1 MLNLKSTISYFL
13 AFLVS
18 GLITTQ
24 AQEQTSE
31 TNSLK
36 PGAWALQFGISNLLT
51 LTSFQGATI
60 SVKYQ
65 TSATNAWRAGVS
77 IYGNTSTSTNIQTP
91 IQGDTVSN
99 TSSLNNF
106 TIYENVMVKV
116 QYIWYANSE
125 GIIHF
130 YSGAGPI
137 VGYGKSTSDY
147 QTINFNGRL
156 STINSNNN
164 ITNNSSDTWSIGAS
178 GVIGVEYFPTR
189 VFSLHAEYGNYL
201 TYQSSKNKS
210 TTREISNYGITNT
223 EGTDGSGSSH
233 GWSLSYGNVYFGL
246 SVYF

>member
-1 MLNLKSTISYFL
+1 MITLKSISLYLL
-13 AFLVS
+13 ALSVS
-18 GLITTQ
+18 GIITTQ

-36 PGAWALQFGISNLLT
+36 PGAWALQFGIASFLS
-51 LTSFQGATI
+51 LTSFQGGTI

-65 TSATNAWRAGVS
+65 TTTTNAWRAGVS

-99 TSSLNNF
+99 TSSLNNS
-106 TIYENVMVKV
+106 TSYENVMAKV

-130 YSGAGPI
+130 YSGIGPI
-137 VGYGKSTSDY
+137 VGYNHSTNDY
-147 QTINFNGRL
+147 QTINLNGAL
-156 STINSNNN
+156 NTVNSSNQ
-164 ITNNSSDTWSIGAS
+164 ITNNSTDTWSVGAS
-178 GVIGVEYFPTR
+178 GVIGVEYFPAR

-201 TYQSSKNKS
+201 AYQSSKNKS
-210 TTREISNYGITNT
+210 TTRNINNYGSTDT
-223 EGTDGSGSSH
+223 RGTDGSGSSH
-233 GWSLSYGNVYFGL
+233 GWSFNYGGTLFGL